1 MGLYARSLFVIM
13 PERYDCQL
21 LGDVQAFCNG
31 RIGHVKMPQLR
42 NLPGDLPVDGDLDK
56 RRALNVT

>member
-1 MGLYARSLFVIM
+1 VIM